1 MAKAKKDGKAL
12 NCNIDRQ
19 IYERLEEYCHEVGQT
34 KTLAIER
41 ILNQFFNDYYG
52 KLEKTCKWRKGR

>member
-1 MAKAKKDGKAL
+1 MARAKKDGKAL

-19 IYERLEEYCHEVGQT
+19 IYARLEEYCHEVGQT
-34 KTLAIER
+34 KTMAIER

-52 KLEKTCKWRKGR
+52 KSENNE

>member
-1 MAKAKKDGKAL
+1 MARTKKDGKAL

-34 KTLAIER
+34 KTMAIER
-41 ILNQFFNDYYG
+41 ILNHFLNDYYD
-52 KLEKTCKWRKGR
+52 KSENSK

>member
-1 MAKAKKDGKAL
+1 MARAKKDGMAL

-41 ILNQFFNDYYG
+41 ILGQFLNDYY
-52 KLEKTCKWRKGR
+52 EKSENSK

>member
-1 MAKAKKDGKAL
+1 MARAKKDGKAL

-41 ILNQFFNDYYG
+41 ILDQFLNDYY
-52 KLEKTCKWRKGR
+52 EKSENSK

>member
-1 MAKAKKDGKAL
+1 MARAKKDGKAL

-34 KTLAIER
+34 ETLAIQR
-41 ILNQFFNDYYG
+41 ILGQFLNDYY
-52 KLEKTCKWRKGR
+52 EKSENSK